1 MCIRAMRTC
10 LDYLCLLLLSNT
22 IGKEKGAFDLDRE
35 NIYLLKDRGRELVFI
50 NRNTVINFIHLYI
63 ISKYVNT

>member
-1 MCIRAMRTC
+1 MRTC

-50 NRNTVINFIHLYI
+50 NRNTVINNF
-63 ISKYVNT
+63 

>member
-1 MCIRAMRTC
+1 MRTC

-35 NIYLLKDRGRELVFI
+35 NIYLLKDRGGELVFI
-50 NRNTVINFIHLYI
+50 YFIHLYI